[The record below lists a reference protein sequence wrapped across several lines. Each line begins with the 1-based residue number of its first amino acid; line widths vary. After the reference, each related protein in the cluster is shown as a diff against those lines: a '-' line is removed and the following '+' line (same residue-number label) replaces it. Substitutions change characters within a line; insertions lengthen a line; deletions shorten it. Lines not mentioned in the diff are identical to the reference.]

1 MIRKA
6 FRMTVNSERY
16 GEYERRHQPIWKEL
30 EQVLSAHGVHRY
42 SIFLDEADGS
52 LFGYAEIEDEARWAA
67 ISDTDPCK
75 RWWTF
80 MRDIMPTNDDHS
92 PRSTNLREVFH
103 LDRPVSS

>member
-1 MIRKA
+1 MH
-6 FRMTVNSERY
+6 VNA
-16 GEYERRHQPIWKEL
+16 GQHDEYERRHQPVWHEL

-52 LFGYAEIEDEARWAA
+52 LFAYVEVEDEARWEA
-67 ISDTDPCK
+67 ISDTDTCK

-92 PRSTNLREVFH
+92 PRSTILREVFR
-103 LDRPVSS
+103 LE